1 MIYNYDMELYQLKG
15 FARVARGGTLT
26 KAAEELNITQ
36 PALSS
41 QIKALEKEFGV
52 QLFERRGRGLA
63 LTAAGRTLLP
73 RAEQL
78 LELVGHAAREL
89 SEANALKSGVLHIG
103 TNDSNCLYVLPELL
117 ARYKADYPGIRIR
130 LSNSHS
136 SVVASWV
143 LDGTVE
149 IGIVT
154 LPLQKRELLSHPL
167 YERKDVLI
175 FPPGHELEAVG
186 RITPR
191 HLESYPFLFLHR
203 GSVSHGRVMEKL
215 RSESFGPAD
224 TMQVGSLEVVKRY
237 VELGLGVSIVPMIN
251 VEHEVSGG
259 RLVAR
264 SLPWIPRNTVGV
276 VQRKSAYLSPA
287 AKEFVHRLIEYTAP
301 P

>member
-1 MIYNYDMELYQLKG
+1 VIYNYDMELYQLKG

-175 FPPGHELEAVG
+175 FPPGHELEA
-186 RITPR
+186 R
-191 HLESYPFLFLHR
+191 
-203 GSVSHGRVMEKL
+203 
-215 RSESFGPAD
+215 
-224 TMQVGSLEVVKRY
+224 
-237 VELGLGVSIVPMIN
+237 
-251 VEHEVSGG
+251 
-259 RLVAR
+259 
-264 SLPWIPRNTVGV
+264 
-276 VQRKSAYLSPA
+276 
-287 AKEFVHRLIEYTAP
+287 
-301 P
+301 